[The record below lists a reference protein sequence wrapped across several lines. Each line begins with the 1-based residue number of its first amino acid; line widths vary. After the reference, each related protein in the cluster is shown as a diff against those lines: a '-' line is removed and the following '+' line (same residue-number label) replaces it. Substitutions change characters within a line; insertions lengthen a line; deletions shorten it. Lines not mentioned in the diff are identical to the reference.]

1 MMAQFE
7 GVNTVHRI
15 SSPKLFSEDALFPP
29 GVRAGELTFV
39 ATDARDATGQ
49 IHRDTGATSQ
59 ARRSLYNLSTALGE
73 VGQNMENLVSLWVLL
88 THYDDCDAVLRV
100 LNEYFPEP
108 SRAYPAVTVLGG
120 AKLEAGC
127 NLRMD
132 AIASVS
138 PNRGQLRVGEVPLAP
153 GVRGHGV
160 RSGDLYFLSG
170 VDGSEQGAVG
180 EDLYEAMSRQVNAI
194 LDRTVVILGSEGL
207 SLSDV
212 FRNHNFLCRMA
223 DPKTKDAHRDT
234 RLKRLGSVFK
244 PEEFPAQTR
253 IGVSSLGKN
262 VFQRSIF
269 IATSHKGKKY
279 VSSDKVRLT
288 PGIFSQSVRVGDWL
302 FVAGQDSI
310 GLDQQTIG
318 ANDLAVQTNECL
330 MHIKDIVEAAG
341 AGLEDVVKTTVYLLD
356 GQDRSLCMSTYRKF
370 FTTQFTNH
378 CMPTG
383 LTIGI
388 EDLHPG
394 CLVEVDAVAYLG
406 AR

>member
-1 MMAQFE
+1 MAQVE
-7 GVNTVHRI
+7 RSDTIYRI
-15 SSPKLFSEDALFPP
+15 SSSKLFDEGSLFPP
-29 GVRAGELTFV
+29 GIRAGELTFV

-49 IHRDTGATSQ
+49 VHGGTDATSQ
-59 ARRSLYNLSTALGE
+59 ARRALDNLSTALEE
-73 VGQNMENLVSLWVLL
+73 VEQRLENLVSLWVLL

-100 LNEYFPEP
+100 LHEHFPDP

-120 AKLEAGC
+120 VKLEAGC
-127 NLRMD
+127 SLRMD

-138 PNRGQLRVGEVPLAP
+138 PHRGQLSVAEMPLAP
-153 GVRGHGV
+153 GVRSHGV

-170 VDGSEQGAVG
+170 VDGREQRAVSA
-180 EDLYEAMSRQVNAI
+180 DPYEAMSQQVNTI
-194 LDRTVVILGSEGL
+194 LDRTVVILRSEGL

-212 FRNHNFLCRMA
+212 FRNYNFLSRMA
-223 DPKTKDAHRDT
+223 DPKSKDAHRDT
-234 RLKRLGSVFK
+234 RRKRLGGVFK

-262 VFQRSIF
+262 ILQRSIF

-302 FVAGQDSI
+302 FIAGQDSI

-330 MHIKDIVEAAG
+330 THIKDIVEAAG
-341 AGLEDVVKTTVYLLD
+341 GGLANVVKITVYLLK

-370 FTTQFTNH
+370 FSTQFTNQ

-383 LTIGI
+383 LTIGV

-406 AR
+406 AK